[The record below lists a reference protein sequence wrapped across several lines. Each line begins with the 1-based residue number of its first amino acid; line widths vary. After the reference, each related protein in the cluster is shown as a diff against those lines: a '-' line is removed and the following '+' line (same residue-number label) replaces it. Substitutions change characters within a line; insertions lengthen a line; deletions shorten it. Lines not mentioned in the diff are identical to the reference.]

1 MRTGDEYAKY
11 FAEFEARYALYQQLD
26 QRLSE
31 NTRYFQEL
39 KADVFAREEDETDAS
54 AAKALQ
60 LEKALRMKREW
71 DERKAIVYEQL
82 TQYRQLHAELVCLKA
97 GVNRFVEAQGRDVHG
112 RFKAGQKGCT

>member
-1 MRTGDEYAKY
+1 MRRVRHPRNAKRVRGT
-11 FAEFEARYALYQQLD
+11 AR
-26 QRLSE
+26 
-31 NTRYFQEL
+31 
-39 KADVFAREEDETDAS
+39 V
-54 AAKALQ
+54 Q